1 MNSNR
6 MKRLQELMEKH
17 EFEIIALNPGPTLY
31 YLTGLSFHLMERPVV
46 LFVQQNGPSSIV
58 LPELEEVRLADSD
71 LDAQIF
77 SYDENPSSQEEA
89 FRKASKSLGSGALHI
104 AVEPLRLRYFE
115 LEIMQRVVTEWVFCS
130 GEDALAELRLVKGS
144 EEVELMEKATTIAE
158 TAVQETLPHMHG
170 GMTEREIASL
180 LTINL
185 LRTGSEP
192 ELPFNPIVASGPNS
206 ALPHATPTDRKLKQG
221 DLLLLDWGAR
231 HGGYISDLTRTYALG
246 KVDDELKE
254 IHSIVLRA
262 NEAGRGA
269 IAPGIPCSKVDGD
282 ARSVIDAAGYG
293 DHFIHRTG
301 HGIGLETHE
310 PPYIR
315 EDNERTLIKG
325 MTFTVEPGIYLPGKG
340 GVRIEDD
347 IVVTEDGGRSL
358 STLPRELEVIA

>member
-1 MNSNR
+1 MNSDR
-6 MKRLQELMEKH
+6 MKRLQEVMEKH
-17 EFEIIALNPGPTLY
+17 EFEIVALNPGPTLY

-46 LFVQQNGPSSIV
+46 LFVQQNGPSTIV

-71 LDAQIF
+71 LDIQIF

-89 FRKASKSLGSGALHI
+89 FRKASQSLGSGTSHI

-115 LEIMQRVVTEWVFCS
+115 LEIMQRVVAEWVICS

-170 GMTEREIASL
+170 DMTEREIASL

-315 EDNERTLIKG
+315 EDNERTLIKS
-325 MTFTVEPGIYLPGKG
+325 MTFTVERGIYLPGKG

>member
-1 MNSNR
+1 MKLDRMN
-6 MKRLQELMEKH
+6 RLQELIEKH
-17 EFEIIALNPGPTLY
+17 EFDIVALNPGPTLY

-71 LDAQIF
+71 LDTQIF
-77 SYDENPSSQEEA
+77 SYDENPSSQGEA
-89 FRKASKSLGSGALHI
+89 FRKASKSLGSGALHV

-115 LEIMQRVVTEWVFCS
+115 LEIMQRVVAEWVICS
-130 GEDALAELRLVKGS
+130 GEHALAELRLVKGS
-144 EEVELMEKATTIAE
+144 EEVELMETATTIAE
-158 TAVQETLPHMHG
+158 TAVQETLPHVHV

-185 LRTGSEP
+185 LKTGSEP

-206 ALPHATPTDRKLKQG
+206 ALPHAIPTDRKLEQG
-221 DLLLLDWGAR
+221 DLLLIDWGAR
-231 HGGYISDLTRTYALG
+231 YGGYISDLTRTYALG
-246 KVDDELKE
+246 KVEDELGE
-254 IHSIVLRA
+254 IHSVVLHA
-262 NEAGRGA
+262 NDVGRGA
-269 IAPGIPCSKVDGD
+269 IAPGIPCSKVDHA

-293 DHFIHRTG
+293 DYFIHRTG

-315 EDNERTLIKG
+315 EDNERTLTKG
-325 MTFTVEPGIYLPGKG
+325 MTFTVEPGIYLPQTG

-347 IVVTEDGGRSL
+347 MLVTEDSGRSL